1 MPMARYFR
9 LIYMGLILAALLA
22 GCTKDQEVAAE
33 TEAEEEREVTVV
45 SNGISYVPFENWTN
59 THNIQVEK
67 DGSESEVFD
76 CGRFLTPEK
85 MMEDAEEEYH
95 MPEVLYSDDFKI
107 KVKGNGSNP
116 IDYTIYNMAYET
128 VDSGRVMNPSD
139 ILIPVN
145 GKDYYVQLEFSQGD
159 DQVYSHYQY
168 FFKVV
173 MGDPLPQIRVTY
185 ERKSREIPSASGVI
199 LWNEPGEDGDTY
211 NTAACGPD
219 PFPVLAKETED
230 IPYLPLG
237 RWITIELTGDK
248 QPEQVLLSDYILKE
262 DGEPR
267 YDEKST
273 VTTELEYDNHEMK
286 FCLSP
291 NGNALLSSDMATY
304 MTGGVLRGFKLEL
317 VWDDGSSAEY
327 GFILATDA
335 SYVGED
341 PAAMEGDQAFKAEPD
356 LFLDI
361 KRVEG
366 KPFEQS
372 LILEIN
378 NQSRSPVLFGD
389 DFSLLKIEGTEV
401 TELMV
406 KPDEAWNSITYQV
419 SSGSYK
425 ALIIELERLFGGLE
439 PGRYRIVKTVRGL
452 GGGRRNL
459 YADFVVIKEEEG

>member
-1 MPMARYFR
+1 MAMARYFR
-9 LIYMGLILAALLA
+9 LILTGLVLAVLLA
-22 GCTKDQEVAAE
+22 GCTKKTAEEAE
-33 TEAEEEREVTVV
+33 TQAEEEREVTVV

-59 THNIQVEK
+59 TESIQAEK
-67 DGSESEVFD
+67 DGTESQVFA
-76 CGRFLTPEK
+76 CGRWLTPEK
-85 MMEDAEEEYH
+85 IMEETEGEYH

-107 KVKGNGSNP
+107 KVRGNGGNP
-116 IDYTIYNMAYET
+116 IDYTIYNMAYEA
-128 VDSGRVMNPSD
+128 VDSGRVMNPAD

-159 DQVYSHYQY
+159 DGNYSHYQY

-185 ERKSREIPSASGVI
+185 ERKSREIPSASGLI
-199 LWNEPGEDGDTY
+199 LWNEPGDDGDMY

-219 PFPVLAKETED
+219 PFPVLAKEAGD

-248 QPEQVLLSDYILKE
+248 QPDQVLLSDYILRE
-262 DGEPR
+262 DGTPR
-267 YDEKST
+267 YEEKT
-273 VTTELEYDNHEMK
+273 VVTTELEYDNHEMK

-327 GFILATDA
+327 GFILSTDA

-341 PAAMEGDQAFKAEPD
+341 PADVEGEQAFKAESD
-356 LFLDI
+356 LFLDM
-361 KRVEG
+361 KRVGG
-366 KPFEQS
+366 KAFEQEM
-372 LILEIN
+372 ILEIN

-389 DFSLLKIEGTEV
+389 EFCLVRIEGAKV
-401 TELMV
+401 TELVPKPEV
-406 KPDEAWNSITYQV
+406 KWNSITYQV

-425 ALIIELERLFGGLE
+425 ALNIRLESLFGELE
-439 PGRYRIVKTVRGL
+439 PGRYRIIKTVRGL
-452 GGGRRNL
+452 GGGSRDL
-459 YADFVVIKEEEG
+459 YADFVVIKEE